1 MAKVAYPGGST
12 SIVNSTNAATFIP
25 ELWSDE
31 IIAAYKKNL
40 VLANLVNKMS
50 MVGKKGDTLHIPKPT
65 RGSATAKAA
74 NTAVTIQADTE
85 SEVQISIDK
94 HFEYSRFIEDIV
106 DVQAL
111 DSMRRFYTDDA
122 GYALA
127 LQLDDDL
134 YNLGLRFGDGT
145 ATDPTDPANWEHSNA
160 YYVNAAL
167 GIATYADDTMEDTD
181 VFTDLAFRQL
191 IKLMDDQDTPMDGR
205 FIIIPPSARRDILG
219 IDRYNSSDFVTTG
232 GVNNGQI
239 GSLYGVDVYV
249 SSNVP
254 VIETATQNTAT
265 TSVNDTRGAILAH
278 RDTMVLAEQMG
289 VRTQTQYKQ
298 EYLAD
303 LMTADTL
310 YGVQVL
316 RPETGF
322 VLALPG

>member
-12 SIVNSTNAATFIP
+12 SIVNTTAAATFIP

-31 IIAAYKKNL
+31 IVAAYKKNL
-40 VLANLVNKMS
+40 VLANIVNKMS

-94 HFEYSRFIEDIV
+94 HFEYSRMSEDIV
-106 DVQAL
+106 GVQAL

-127 LQLDDDL
+127 TQLDNDL
-134 YNLGLRFGDGT
+134 FALGKSFGDGDGSDWT
-145 ATDPTDPANWEHSNA
+145 HANS
-160 YYVNAAL
+160 YYVNATS
-167 GIATYADDTMEDTD
+167 GIAAYAVDTVATGDD
-181 VFTDLAFRQL
+181 FSDLAFRQL

-205 FIIIPPSARRDILG
+205 FLVIPPSARRDILG
-219 IDRYNSSDFVTTG
+219 IDRYNSSDFVDG
-232 GVNNGQI
+232 RGVNNGQI
-239 GSLYGVDVYV
+239 GTLYGVDIYV

-254 VIETATQNTAT
+254 VIETDADNTAGGD
-265 TSVNDTRGAILAH
+265 VRGAILAH
-278 RDTMVLAEQMG
+278 KATMVLAEQMN

-310 YGVQVL
+310 YGVKEL

-322 VLALPG
+322 VLALNG

>member
-31 IIAAYKKNL
+31 IVAAYKKNL

-65 RGSATAKAA
+65 RGTATAKAA

-106 DVQAL
+106 NVQAL

-127 LQLDDDL
+127 LQLDSDL
-134 YNLGLRFGDGT
+134 YSLATKFGDGDGG
-145 ATDPTDPANWEHSNA
+145 AITDPANWENSNA
-160 YYVNAAL
+160 YYVNGAS

-191 IKLMDDQDTPMDGR
+191 IKLMDDADTPMDGR
-205 FIIIPPSARRDILG
+205 FIVIPPSARRDILG

-322 VLALPG
+322 LLALPG

>member
-1 MAKVAYPGGST
+1 MATATYPGAGGFT
-12 SIVNSTNAATFIP
+12 AKTEAATFIP

-65 RGSATAKAA
+65 RGTANAKAA
-74 NTAVTIQADTE
+74 DTAVTIIANTE

-94 HFEYSRFIEDIV
+94 HFEYSRMIEDIV
-106 DVQAL
+106 GVQAL

-134 YNLGLRFGDGT
+134 FNLALRFGDGT

-160 YYVNAAL
+160 YYVNGSS

-205 FIIIPPSARRDILG
+205 FIVIPPSARRDILG

-239 GSLYGVDVYV
+239 GSLYGVGVYV

-254 VIETATQNTAT
+254 VIETAADNTAGDD
-265 TSVNDTRGAILAH
+265 VRGAILAH
-278 RDTMVLAEQMG
+278 RDTMVLAEQMA
-289 VRTQTQYKQ
+289 VRSQTQYKQ

-303 LMTADTL
+303 LFTADTL
-310 YGVQVL
+310 YGVKEL

-322 VLALPG
+322 VLALHDA